1 MHRSVSPVEV
11 YLDNNATTRVLPQA
25 AQAAQSAME
34 ILYGNPSSTHVTG
47 LRARHILELTRRRAA
62 TVLGA
67 ERGRIVFTSG
77 ATEAIQM
84 AILSALRAVSERR
97 GGKSESGR
105 VLLYAA
111 TEHKAVPEA
120 LAHWNELLGVAD
132 EVKSIPVDR
141 TGALDLDFL
150 REHAPRA
157 DMICTMAVNNETGV
171 ITDLKAIERVIRAA
185 NPDAFWFADCVQAV
199 GKQNLE
205 LGRTTIDFAA
215 ASGHKLYAPK
225 GIGLLYVREGVPVTP
240 LITGGG
246 QESGARSGTEN
257 LPGVAALGAIFGC
270 LLNKQDETFQ
280 STETLYGY
288 RDRLLAS
295 LRVAFPSLVVNTPL
309 DSSVPTTINF
319 SVDGISSKEL
329 LDLFD
334 ASGIRVSS
342 GSACG
347 SAVQGSYVLEAMG
360 LEQWRCDGAIRMS
373 FGPATKPEE
382 IDDACRIIEA
392 AGEALRGSCIL
403 VTDDLDPGH
412 GPRQHGLFQLKRG
425 SNCTWIY
432 VNPVNRRCVVID
444 PIAEVAERVENF
456 VRCQACEV
464 AAVIDTHAHNDRPSC
479 RIELIELLGDRARHA
494 VTSDFL
500 GWPTQGVTKVQLA
513 DGTTADAIDLGDGEV
528 LARTEMPGHTEE
540 GLCFLVGP
548 AEDGK
553 LGADAVTYAFPG
565 DTVLIGGLGRTD
577 FKLSVG
583 SLMYDSLHR
592 LNGLIADDT
601 PICPTHDYH
610 NGFVTTLA
618 AEKQGDGVLA
628 RVLRKIAPMSREEFV
643 AEMTQMDSQIESP
656 DTELICG
663 LIRVDDQISSMHVD
677 PEELPAFF
685 RQHRDSIVVDVR
697 EAHEFRMFQDWAAL
711 GFENPP
717 KSVPLTKLT
726 DFIGHVLRER
736 RAGADE
742 EIIFICRSG
751 NRSARAGTV
760 LRRLGVE
767 SSWHIQGGIAICTTG
782 LPSRDPSVAQ
792 SA

>member
-1 MHRSVSPVEV
+1 MQRSVSPVEV

-25 AQAAQSAME
+25 ARAAQSAME

-47 LRARHILELTRRRAA
+47 LRARHILELARRRAA

-67 ERGRIVFTSG
+67 ESGRIVFTSG

-84 AILSALRAVSERR
+84 AILSALRAVSKRR
-97 GGKSESGR
+97 GGHTEPGR

-120 LAHWNELLGVAD
+120 LRHWNELLGVAD
-132 EVKSIPVDR
+132 EVKAIPVDSR
-141 TGALDLDFL
+141 GALDLDFL

-171 ITDLKAIERVIRAA
+171 ITDLAAVERVIRTA

-199 GKQNLE
+199 GKQKLA

-270 LLNKQDETFQ
+270 LLNEEDETFR
-280 STETLYGY
+280 SADTLHGY
-288 RDRLLAS
+288 RERLLAS
-295 LRVAFPSLVVNTPL
+295 LRQAFPSLVVNTPL
-309 DSSVPTTINF
+309 ESSVPTTINF
-319 SVDGISSKEL
+319 SVGGLSSKEL

-360 LEQWRCDGAIRMS
+360 LDPWRCDGAIRMS
-373 FGPATKPEE
+373 FGPATTPQE
-382 IDDACRIIEA
+382 IDDACRIIEE
-392 AGEALRGSCIL
+392 AGRALRGSCIL
-403 VTDDLDPGH
+403 VTDDIEPAH
-412 GPRQHGLFQLKRG
+412 GSQQHGLFQLKRG

-432 VNPVNRRCVVID
+432 VNAATRRCVVID
-444 PIAEVAERVENF
+444 PVAEVAERVENF
-456 VRCQACEV
+456 VRCQAV
-464 AAVIDTHAHNDRPSC
+464 DVVAVIDTHAHNDRPSC
-479 RIELIELLGDRARHA
+479 RKELIELLGARARSA
-494 VTSDFL
+494 ATPDFL
-500 GWPTQGVTKVQLA
+500 GWPTEGVTKVRLA
-513 DGTTADAIDLGDGEV
+513 DGTTADAIQLGEGEV
-528 LARTEMPGHTEE
+528 LARTDLPGHTEE
-540 GLCFLVGP
+540 GLCFLVG
-548 AEDGK
+548 AAKDGE
-553 LGADAVTYAFPG
+553 LAATDVTYAFPG

-577 FKLSVG
+577 FKVSVG

-592 LNGLIADDT
+592 LNGLIEDDT
-601 PICPTHDYH
+601 PICPTHDYD
-610 NGFVTTLA
+610 NGFLTTLT

-643 AEMTQMDSQIESP
+643 VEMTKMDAQIESP

-663 LIRVDDQISSMHVD
+663 LIRVDDHVSSMHVD

-685 RQHRDSIVVDVR
+685 RQHRESIVVDVR
-697 EAHEFRMFQDWAAL
+697 EAHEYRMFRDWGAL
-711 GFENPP
+711 GFDRPP
-717 KSVPLTKLT
+717 KSVPLTKLAG
-726 DFIGHVLRER
+726 FIGGVLRAR

-782 LPSRDPSVAQ
+782 LPSRDPSVVQ